1 MPWLFL
7 TLSPPHPI
15 FKSCLLYGALPK
27 CPKSPH
33 LGGLPLARWL
43 SSSSRVPH
51 SSSRLCT
58 AHPPLNLA
66 GEPNLAEH
74 AHRMPC
80 GSLCD
85 VGVKPSNATT
95 TRVDLHLWGQI
106 SLDGPSHVSDF
117 PGLHSSLVTATKIVP
132 TSLTLGELSQL
143 DLVAL
148 GNFYF

>member
-1 MPWLFL
+1 MIKDMPWLFL

-58 AHPPLNLA
+58 AHPHRTWLNTHTA
-66 GEPNLAEH
+66 CPV
-74 AHRMPC
+74 AHSVM
-80 GSLCD
+80 
-85 VGVKPSNATT
+85 
-95 TRVDLHLWGQI
+95 
-106 SLDGPSHVSDF
+106 
-117 PGLHSSLVTATKIVP
+117 LV
-132 TSLTLGELSQL
+132 
-143 DLVAL
+143 
-148 GNFYF
+148 